1 MSDFTNKMAS
11 FVGVELKKP
20 VQKITRE
27 DLADSIGV
35 VVKRLGTIA
44 DMFDRLP
51 VTDIDAFNGRI
62 HDTSVTTKRAYVD
75 LYIGMEIKFQRA
87 DDRKTAFSGFINT
100 ARSYLDVLNTILRK
114 IADITESR
122 TINIYNARLSH
133 AAVFGLIAQADRF
146 ADFTL
151 NLFSGVLF
159 DTIEHNGVSEIE
171 PPAKEVL
178 PKLLEDK
185 DDMIQIVNNIST
197 IGPASLKNMINHFAF
212 ADDTLVDDEHK
223 PNVNVNVGN
232 LSNVQKHFI
241 QYGFG
246 MLSYIFRWFGEIGNV
261 LRASKAQK
269 AMKEQEWM
277 KERISLLQMDLAGMD
292 PDSKEYRNIVKSVDK
307 YGKMIADLDKSLQK
321 YQEK

>member
-20 VQKITRE
+20 VQKITKE
-27 DLADSIGV
+27 DLTDSIMSV
-35 VVKRLGTIA
+35 TKRLGTIV

-51 VTDIDAFNGRI
+51 VSDIESFNTRI
-62 HDTSVTTKRAYVD
+62 HDGADDVKKQFVK
-75 LYIGMEIKFQRA
+75 LYIAMEVKFQRA
-87 DDRKTAFSGFINT
+87 DDRKSAFSGFINT

-146 ADFTL
+146 ADYAL
-151 NLFSGVLF
+151 KLFSGVLY
-159 DTIEHNGVSEIE
+159 DTIEHNGVPELE
-171 PPAKEVL
+171 APAKGDL
-178 PKLLEDK
+178 QFLEANK
-185 DDMIQIVNNIST
+185 DDMVIIINNIST
-197 IGPASLKNMINHFAF
+197 IGPSSIKNMINHFAF
-212 ADDTLVDDEHK
+212 TDDNLVDEENK
-223 PNVNVNVGN
+223 PNVNVNTAQ
-232 LSNVQKHFI
+232 LSPVQKHFI

-246 MLSYIFRWFGEIGNV
+246 VLSYVFRWFGELSNV
-261 LRASKAQK
+261 IRASRAQRDV
-269 AMKEQEWM
+269 KEQEWM

-292 PDSKEYRNIVKSVDK
+292 PDSKEYRNAVKSVDK
-307 YGKMIADLDKSLQK
+307 YGKMVSDLDKSIQK